1 MSLSETLSF
10 WKLFFVLFHICH
22 SDKFFCWRFTPFLNF
37 AVHGALRCLALLSV
51 DLDDTVV
58 PTLIP
63 ALFPCLLTIVSSPQ
77 VSIICLLFQLIV
89 FELFSIWRQVKL
101 LCNLFES
108 HVLLHMNC
116 GHFVFWGN
124 TFHGIWGTWLLM
136 QFMHTFLSCHV
147 SLRIFVS
154 FSLPCGLLW
163 DLFVQVYDKYL
174 RTKSFSIVYS
184 CITVL
189 GVMSGVY
196 KVFDLFSILMNF
208 PQSEVC

>member
-10 WKLFFVLFHICH
+10 WKLFFVLFHICY

-77 VSIICLLFQLIV
+77 VSILCLLFQLIV

-101 LCNLFES
+101 LCRTPVTWPIWVPCSSAYELWSFCFLRKHFSWHLRDLIVNAVYAYLSVMSCQFEDF
-108 HVLLHMNC
+108 C
-116 GHFVFWGN
+116 
-124 TFHGIWGTWLLM
+124 
-136 QFMHTFLSCHV
+136 FLQ
-147 SLRIFVS
+147 LTM
-154 FSLPCGLLW
+154 W
-163 DLFVQVYDKYL
+163 
-174 RTKSFSIVYS
+174 SIVGFVCAGVWQIFTHKILFNCLFMYHRVGGDEW
-184 CITVL
+184 CI
-189 GVMSGVY
+189 
-196 KVFDLFSILMNF
+196 
-208 PQSEVC
+208 